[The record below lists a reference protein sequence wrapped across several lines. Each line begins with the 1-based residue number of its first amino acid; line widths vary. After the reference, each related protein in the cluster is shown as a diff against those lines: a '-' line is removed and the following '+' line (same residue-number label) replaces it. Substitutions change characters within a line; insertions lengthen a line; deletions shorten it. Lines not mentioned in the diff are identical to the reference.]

1 MDHLDISLL
10 PKLKPCIFRYD
21 KNQLPDFDDK
31 LHFGFIAQDL
41 VKLFPI
47 DKYGVVIVN
56 KLNSK
61 LMDNYNE
68 FIPMLTK
75 WQQIMYD
82 KLNSQQEEIAYLKE
96 EIEGLKK
103 G

>member
-1 MDHLDISLL
+1 M
-10 PKLKPCIFRYD
+10 
-21 KNQLPDFDDK
+21 
-31 LHFGFIAQDL
+31 
-41 VKLFPI
+41 
-47 DKYGVVIVN
+47 
-56 KLNSK
+56 K
-61 LMDNYNE
+61 LMVNYNE